1 MIIYHLSSSI
11 LLCMLFIYLLSA
23 CVSNYR
29 AIYSM
34 YLPICLPAC
43 LTNYLIARRSTH
55 PFHFSSV
62 FLPFHSLLF
71 QSSIYHS
78 ILRFLNQSSA
88 NPSIIFH
95 DFYKLLV
102 SLCTLYTIWHVVS
115 PATCSLSVQD
125 NIFKWTESPGSS
137 TLLAQP
143 PSHSHLPATSF
154 LSQPLMERV
163 LNKVSHP
170 FVSSQEGFM
179 DVGLSH

>member
-43 LTNYLIARRSTH
+43 LTNYLIARRSAH
-55 PFHFSSV
+55 PFHCSSV
-62 FLPFHSLLF
+62 FLPFHSHLF

-95 DFYKLLV
+95 DFYKFLV
-102 SLCTLYTIWHVVS
+102 SLCTLYTIWHVV
-115 PATCSLSVQD
+115 LL
-125 NIFKWTESPGSS
+125 
-137 TLLAQP
+137 LLAASAHRTTFSNGRRALGPQR
-143 PSHSHLPATSF
+143 SLHSHHHTATY
-154 LSQPLMERV
+154 LQ
-163 LNKVSHP
+163 HP
-170 FVSSQEGFM
+170 HFPSRWWSVFWTKW
-179 DVGLSH
+179 VIHL